1 MPSQFSETIRVKE
14 IEISMSGNLIRIKYD
29 CGSKKL
35 SLEDRELARPELN
48 EVLRKLDATAYRIL
62 GYESIIDEEAIHRKI
77 RQHFMC
83 TGAKFKYSVG
93 TPTRA
98 MLLGVYILP
107 NKKLLRQN
115 YPYLKYGKIDDDIN
129 SCYTNDE
136 CILLNKLLAEAQAY
150 IRGERAQKYLDL

>member
-1 MPSQFSETIRVKE
+1 
-14 IEISMSGNLIRIKYD
+14 
-29 CGSKKL
+29 
-35 SLEDRELARPELN
+35 
-48 EVLRKLDATAYRIL
+48 
-62 GYESIIDEEAIHRKI
+62 
-77 RQHFMC
+77 
-83 TGAKFKYSVG
+83 
-93 TPTRA
+93 